1 VFVFVGA
8 SQTKISYDLAAAMQ
22 KPGENGD
29 YVKISGNGKN
39 ALDFYL
45 AYYVGELAT
54 NDPEV
59 YFHVISKDTGFD
71 HLIKHLTN
79 YWGQSTP
86 NLILGKIV
94 L

>member
-1 VFVFVGA
+1 M
-8 SQTKISYDLAAAMQ
+8 TWLHE
-22 KPGENGD
+22 PGENGQ

-39 ALDFYL
+39 ALDFHL

-71 HLIKHLTN
+71 PDKASKGPKDQ
-79 YWGQSTP
+79 YSTR
-86 NLILGKIV
+86 K
-94 L
+94 